1 MDEMSTSQSPNL
13 TKETVTD
20 ESLIKSVEVT
30 GLFGQ
35 FNYEIDL
42 TDLVLNASS
51 SRRLTL
57 LYGDNGCGKTTI
69 LNLLWNTLSGSP
81 TGTHRSYL
89 GNCPFATLV
98 IRLNNGDSI
107 SVEKLED
114 LQGPFQIQVR
124 GSGVDVQQRYMSI
137 DDDSYFAVG
146 DDGRSVS
153 EFSRQEREYRL
164 RMERR
169 LREPRSSIAAR
180 RAREQLALFADQRF
194 DSYVDYLQ
202 GLNANPHFLAD
213 DRQIYGDDLNH
224 SSKQHHRIIR
234 DVEEEGPNDT
244 KSFLG
249 KELGSAMRRVHV
261 QFQQQVL
268 RGNQLGSRGTNRIY
282 LDILARIAQRD
293 FTGGNSSPIE
303 TLLNR
308 LNDLAVRTQKYAEFG
323 LVPALRSQP
332 FANLLTDIPSDKA
345 AVAEEVILPYLEA
358 QETRLDALEKTEQLI
373 RTFVEQANGF
383 LQTKRLVFDLS
394 RGMRVVAS
402 DSREHELSPHQL
414 SSGERQILLLLS
426 NTILARGNTRLFLI
440 DEPELSLNAKWQ
452 RKLMSALLACTEGS
466 GMQFV
471 VATHSVEV
479 ITGNR
484 DSLSR
489 LVSKD

>member
-1 MDEMSTSQSPNL
+1 MDQMMPPGTPSL
-13 TKETVTD
+13 TKESAP

-30 GLFGQ
+30 KLFGQ
-35 FNYEIDL
+35 FYYEIDL
-42 TDLVLNASS
+42 TDPMLATPA

-57 LYGDNGCGKTTI
+57 LYGDNGSGKTTI
-69 LNLLWNTLSGSP
+69 LNLLWNALSASP
-81 TGTHRSYL
+81 LGAHRSYL
-89 GNCPFATLV
+89 GNCPFATLT
-98 IRLNNGDSI
+98 IQLNNGDSI
-107 SVEKLED
+107 TVEKAED
-114 LQGPFQIQVR
+114 LQGPFHIRAQ
-124 GSGVDVQQRYMSI
+124 GTGVDIIQRYATL
-137 DDDSYFAVG
+137 DDDSYFAIG
-146 DDGRSVS
+146 EDGQSVS
-153 EFSRQEREYRL
+153 ELSRREMEYRL

-169 LREPRSSIAAR
+169 TRDSRAPHASR
-180 RAREQLALFADQRF
+180 RAREQLALFADQRNDAF
-194 DSYVDYLQ
+194 VDYLN

-224 SSKQHHRIIR
+224 HLKNHRSVR

-249 KELGSAMRRVHV
+249 KELGSVMRRVHM
-261 QFQQQVL
+261 QFQQQVI
-268 RGNQLGSRGTNRIY
+268 RGNQQGSRGTNKIY

-293 FTGGNSSPIE
+293 FNGGSHSPIE

-332 FANLLTDIPSDKA
+332 FASLLSDIPTDKS

-358 QETRLDALEKTEQLI
+358 QETRLDALKKTEQLI
-373 RTFVEQANGF
+373 RTLVEQANGF
-383 LQTKRLVFDLS
+383 LRTKRLVFDLS
-394 RGMRVVAS
+394 RGMRVVAY
-402 DSREHELSPHQL
+402 DSMEQELGPHQL

-426 NTILARGNTRLFLI
+426 NTVLARGNTKLFLI
-440 DEPELSLNAKWQ
+440 DEPELSLNVKWQ

-479 ITGNR
+479 ITGNK

-489 LVSKD
+489 LVSKS

>member
-1 MDEMSTSQSPNL
+1 MDEMITPGSPSL
-13 TKETVTD
+13 TKKSGE

-35 FNYEIDL
+35 FHYEIDL
-42 TDLVLNASS
+42 TDPMLATSS

-57 LYGDNGCGKTTI
+57 LYGDNGSGKTTI
-69 LNLLWNTLSGSP
+69 LNLLWNALSASP
-81 TGTHRSYL
+81 LSAHRSYL

-98 IRLNNGDSI
+98 IHLNNGDSI
-107 SVEKLED
+107 TVEKAED
-114 LQGPFQIQVR
+114 LQGPFRIRVR
-124 GSGVDVQQRYMSI
+124 GAEVDVSQRYATL

-146 DDGRSVS
+146 DDGRSVA
-153 EFSRQEREYRL
+153 EMTRQEMEYHL

-169 LREPRSSIAAR
+169 AR
-180 RAREQLALFADQRF
+180 DSRASYSRRVREQLSLFADHKNDAF
-194 DSYVDYLQ
+194 VDYLQ
-202 GLNANPHFLAD
+202 GLNANPYFLAD
-213 DRQIYGDDLNH
+213 DRQIYGDDLKH
-224 SSKQHHRIIR
+224 SLKHQRAVR
-234 DVEEEGPNDT
+234 DTEEEGPNDT

-249 KELGSAMRRVHV
+249 KELGSAMRRVHM

-268 RGNQLGSRGTNRIY
+268 RGNQQGSRGTNKIY

-293 FTGGNSSPIE
+293 FTGENPSPIK
-303 TLLNR
+303 TLLSR

-332 FANLLTDIPSDKA
+332 FANLLSEIPTDKSAI
-345 AVAEEVILPYLEA
+345 AEEVILPYLEA
-358 QETRLDALEKTEQLI
+358 QETRLDALEQTEQLI
-373 RTFVEQANGF
+373 RTLVEQANGF
-383 LQTKRLVFDLS
+383 LRTKRLVFDLS

-402 DSREHELSPHQL
+402 DSMEQELGPHQL

-426 NTILARGNTRLFLI
+426 NTVLARGNTRLFLI
-440 DEPELSLNAKWQ
+440 DEPELSLNVKWQ

-479 ITGNR
+479 ITGNK

-489 LVSKD
+489 LVSKS

>member
-1 MDEMSTSQSPNL
+1 MDEMSVPQSRPNL
-13 TKETVTD
+13 TKDSTKE

-42 TDLVLNASS
+42 TDPMRETPS

-69 LNLLWNTLSGSP
+69 LNLLWNTLSSSP
-81 TGTHRSYL
+81 NGTHRSYL
-89 GNCPFATLV
+89 GNCPFAALA
-98 IRLNNGDSI
+98 IQLNNGDLI
-107 SVEKLED
+107 SVEKLEG
-114 LQGPFQIQVR
+114 LQGTFQIRVR
-124 GSGVDVQQRYMSI
+124 GEGVNVQQQYMSL
-137 DDDSYFAVG
+137 DDETYFAVG
-146 DDGRSVS
+146 EDGRSVS
-153 EFSRQEREYRL
+153 ELSRQEREYRM

-169 LREPRSSIAAR
+169 MREPRSLGSTR

-194 DSYVDYLQ
+194 DSYVEYLQ
-202 GLNANPHFLAD
+202 GLDANPHFLAD

-224 SSKQHHRIIR
+224 SSKHHRIIR
-234 DVEEEGPNDT
+234 DAEEEGPNDT

-268 RGNQLGSRGTNRIY
+268 RGNQLGSRGTNKIY

-308 LNDLAVRTQKYAEFG
+308 LNDLAVRTQKYSEFG

-332 FANLLTDIPSDKA
+332 FANLLKDIPSDKA

-383 LQTKRLVFDLS
+383 LQTKRLVFDLA

-402 DSREHELSPHQL
+402 DSTEHELSPHQL

-489 LVSKD
+489 LVSKI